1 MKSRKKSS
9 GRRGGNSV
17 KQDYRQAFEQALA
30 VFREKHGPEKGGMLL
45 MCHVHEFLQNTVGGR
60 K

>member
-1 MKSRKKSS
+1 M
-9 GRRGGNSV
+9 

-30 VFREKHGPEKGGMLL
+30 VFRKKYGPETGGMLL
-45 MCHVHEFLQNTVGGR
+45 MCHVHKFLQNTVGGR

>member
-1 MKSRKKSS
+1 M
-9 GRRGGNSV
+9 

-30 VFREKHGPEKGGMLL
+30 VFREKYGPEKGGILL
-45 MCHVHEFLQNTVGGR
+45 MCHIHEFLQNTVGGR